1 MKVLLI
7 AKYSKNSRRRRRR
20 RRRQCFFQKYLG
32 SWTHRDL
39 AGAKTLK
46 TVKKK
51 NQNEYN
57 NDRQPFRIQEQLNR
71 NFDNSAAPVF
81 ELEPK
86 YFEIKYKNTNKTV
99 LVWKNPEQ
107 ILLQFNGKKRQ
118 TNINRVFNENLL
130 KCQYNVWTFKQRN
143 EKKIL

>member
-1 MKVLLI
+1 MMD
-7 AKYSKNSRRRRRR
+7 KNKRRGERKWKCCWLRNI
-20 RRRQCFFQKYLG
+20 QKIQDDDDDDNAFLQKYLG

-107 ILLQFNGKKRQ
+107 ILLQFNGKKKA
-118 TNINRVFNENLL
+118 NKYKSGI
-130 KCQYNVWTFKQRN
+130 
-143 EKKIL
+143 